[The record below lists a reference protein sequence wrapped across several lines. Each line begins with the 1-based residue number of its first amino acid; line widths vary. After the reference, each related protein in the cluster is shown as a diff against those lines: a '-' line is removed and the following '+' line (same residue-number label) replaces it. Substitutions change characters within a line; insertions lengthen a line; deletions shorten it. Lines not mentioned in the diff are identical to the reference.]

1 MASIGEN
8 LDFVSSSGAPNSPK
22 SAIMESQEDSELPHL
37 QAVRVGGGLRVSART
52 SGVPTPSCVTDGGC
66 GLRSHSTKLLL
77 ERSREH
83 TSPVKRH
90 CSGRLA
96 RSTSHLVSEHL
107 THTRPSSGVLM
118 YVHSP
123 THLGTYAEK
132 KASSKLSSVL
142 WSPNVSVDHE
152 QESESD
158 SQGKGEQC
166 GCASQESKCNLL
178 TKRDL
183 HQRSLSFNCGQ
194 GETLLSREQA
204 PTTCRRRVL
213 TNYEKNLTF
222 KPKLNNHSLRIVS
235 RNSRNS
241 LPLINRLSEV
251 RKNQLPHYDKEH
263 LTFAPKLNP
272 LSLKLAHERASKM
285 PEVRLRVYMCIKLM
299 HHFSNLLSLSPFLF
313 PPPHMHTTGA
323 GQAGTADCSQASRS

>member
-8 LDFVSSSGAPNSPK
+8 LDCVSSSGAPNSPK
-22 SAIMESQEDSELPHL
+22 SAIMESQGNSELPHL
-37 QAVRVGGGLRVSART
+37 QAVRVGGGLHVSVRT
-52 SGVPTPSCVTDGGC
+52 SGTPTPSCVTDGG

-90 CSGRLA
+90 CSARLA
-96 RSTSHLVSEHL
+96 RSTSHLVSEHH

-123 THLGTYAEK
+123 THLGTYVEK
-132 KASSKLSSVL
+132 KASKLSSVL
-142 WSPNVSVDHE
+142 WSPNVSVEHE
-152 QESESD
+152 IKSD

-166 GCASQESKCNLL
+166 GCTSQESRRNLL

-183 HQRSLSFNCGQ
+183 HQRSLSFDYGR
-194 GETLLSREQA
+194 GEKPLSREQA
-204 PTTCRRRVL
+204 PPTCRRRVL
-213 TNYEKNLTF
+213 TDYERNLTF
-222 KPKLNNHSLRIVS
+222 KPKLNNHSLRIAS

-241 LPLINRLSEV
+241 LPLISRLSEV
-251 RKNQLPHYDKEH
+251 RKNQLPRYDQEH

-272 LSLKLAHERASKM
+272 LSLKLANERASKM
-285 PEVRLRVYMCIKLM
+285 PEVRLRVCMCIKLT
-299 HHFSNLLSLSPFLF
+299 HHFSNLLSLSLSSSLP
-313 PPPHMHTTGA
+313 TGA
-323 GQAGTADCSQASRS
+323 SQAGTADCSQAS